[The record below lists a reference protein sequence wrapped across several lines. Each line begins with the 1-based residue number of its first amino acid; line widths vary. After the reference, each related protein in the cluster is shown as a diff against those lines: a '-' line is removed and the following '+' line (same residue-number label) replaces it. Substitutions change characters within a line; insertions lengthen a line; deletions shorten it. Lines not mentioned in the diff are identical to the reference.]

1 MGASAL
7 WLPVGAIAFYLY
19 DSLLWLFGDELVLI
33 KGRVRWA
40 HSAGSDGLLFRRR
53 WYLPNPFTP
62 QRLLWKVCWSESSR
76 AGVATDLAGAA
87 QLGQPLR
94 PLCVLVLMELV
105 LVVVALPLAVVT
117 GATPLLLLVVFGTI
131 YLVAAIAV
139 VWLWRKRALLGLSA
153 RHCRSLSF
161 DALACPPFAINLV
174 RKISLLT
181 EIHGELLGRA
191 RPVFAPAALERLRAT
206 LLRRVAEQLAVESAG
221 STRHTALENY
231 QRELMEHGA

>member
-7 WLPVGAIAFYLY
+7 WLPVGAVAFYLY

-33 KGRVRWA
+33 KGGAHWE
-40 HSAGSDGLLFRRR
+40 HSAGSDWLLFRRR
-53 WYLPNPFTP
+53 WYLPNPFMP
-62 QRLLWKVCWSESSR
+62 QRLLWKACWSESSR
-76 AGVATDLAGAA
+76 GGAVTDLATVA
-87 QLGQPLR
+87 QLGQRLQPLR
-94 PLCVLVLMELV
+94 VLVCTELL
-105 LVVVALPLAVVT
+105 LVVVALPLTVAA
-117 GATPLLLLVVFGTI
+117 GATPLVLLMVFGAI
-131 YLVAAIAV
+131 YLVSAIAV
-139 VWLWRKRALLGLSA
+139 GWLWRKRALLGLSA

-191 RPVFAPAALERLRAT
+191 RPVFEPRALERLRVT
-206 LLRRVAEQLAVESAG
+206 LLRRVAEQLAVESRDSA
-221 STRHTALENY
+221 RHTALENY